1 MNILIDWPAGF
12 CRTPARRTR
21 RAVLASV
28 AVALA
33 ATAILVIL
41 PSDAFAA
48 AKLVPAVL
56 NDAQRADVARVEAYL
71 NAIRTLRA
79 KFLQVAE
86 NGATAEGDLLLS
98 RPGLMRIDYDPPSPH
113 LIVADG
119 AFLIYHE
126 KKLNQTSHIP
136 LSSSLAGFL
145 LRDAIKLAGDVTL
158 TRFEQERGVI
168 RLSLVK
174 TDDAEAGQLTLVLSD
189 GPLQLRQWT
198 VTDGQG
204 GTTRIT
210 LINSE
215 FGVALD
221 RALFAFTPPP
231 RDRQDR

>member
-1 MNILIDWPAGF
+1 MAFSIVWPSGF
-12 CRTPARRTR
+12 RPARAPRQF
-21 RAVLASV
+21 LALFTASTFLFLTLLTV
-28 AVALA
+28 GAMA
-33 ATAILVIL
+33 ASK
-41 PSDAFAA
+41 PSP
-48 AKLVPAVL
+48 AKLTQ
-56 NDAQRADVARVEAYL
+56 AQQAEVARVEGYL

-86 NGATAEGDLLLS
+86 NGAIAEGSLLMS

-119 AFLIYHE
+119 LFLIYHE

-145 LRDAIKLAGDVTL
+145 IRETITLAGDVTL
-158 TRFEQERGVI
+158 TRFEQDKGVI

-198 VTDGQG
+198 VSDGQG

-210 LINSE
+210 LANAE
-215 FGVALD
+215 FGVPLD
-221 RALFAFTPPP
+221 KALFAFTPPQ
-231 RDRQDR
+231 RERFDR